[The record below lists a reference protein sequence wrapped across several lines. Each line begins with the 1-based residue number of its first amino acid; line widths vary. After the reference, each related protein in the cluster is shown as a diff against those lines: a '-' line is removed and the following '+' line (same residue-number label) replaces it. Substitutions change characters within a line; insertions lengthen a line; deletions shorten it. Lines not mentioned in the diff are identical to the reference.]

1 MHSVEKLLK
10 KDEELKELR
19 KEEQRIWGELSEIA
33 RKIMPDQL
41 KALGYE
47 KAKEV
52 SKIIFSHISGE
63 RKKEISEVLRTLELS
78 EHPESEGAVWYP
90 DINEIPELSAE
101 QKHVLDE
108 AVVRFRVGEFINL
121 SCPLMQRTGLSK
133 AQLKASA
140 AFLAEKG
147 VLKKYYHLC
156 CQNCS
161 EEGLFDEEDIQK
173 IFDEEKTPYCME
185 CDEEMFPDKEELKA
199 ELSNGPEIIYRV
211 EKQPKDVA
219 WRR

>member
-147 VLKKYYHLC
+147 VLK
-156 CQNCS
+156 N
-161 EEGLFDEEDIQK
+161 
-173 IFDEEKTPYCME
+173 T
-185 CDEEMFPDKEELKA
+185 
-199 ELSNGPEIIYRV
+199 IIYAARTAA
-211 EKQPKDVA
+211 KRGSLMKRTSRKYLMKKKLHTA
-219 WRR
+219 WSVTRRCSRTKRN